1 MDWMPSN
8 WEALYRDCLIHRF
21 MVDQLGYIQWL
32 LALDMEI
39 KSFEISYMRKSI
51 KNWTFI
57 NIYVYDVDE
66 VKVLSFIKYLPNSSP
81 RIKNLTPLFIVSF
94 LFDSVDSVY
103 LFTAA

>member
-39 KSFEISYMRKSI
+39 KSFD
-51 KNWTFI
+51 WTFI